1 MLGLRRGSSVEE
13 RAEYGDLAKA
23 AIRHLA
29 TREAASID
37 VAKVTSID
45 PNLQVI
51 TERFEA
57 SFHVHRP
64 YIDRVEKMSRGVQ
77 GINLRIGQDFESDM
91 QGLIQIVGTEIEWE
105 LAEALPA
112 IKGSL
117 QRPYVEEQ
125 LKTAEHL
132 SKHAPTNLDPERPR
146 WRERAPVLSRL
157 ITVYDHLRD
166 FPRGAV
172 RSR

>member
-29 TREAASID
+29 TREAASVD
-37 VAKVTSID
+37 VAKGTSID

-51 TERFEA
+51 TERFVA

-91 QGLIQIVGTEIEWE
+91 QGLMQIVGTEIEWE
-105 LAEALPA
+105 HGGALPA

-117 QRPYVEEQ
+117 QRPHVDEQ
-125 LKTAEHL
+125 LKSADHV
-132 SKHAPTNLDPERPR
+132 SKHLVENRRGYDDTRPIV
-146 WRERAPVLSRL
+146 VL
-157 ITVYDHLRD
+157 V
-166 FPRGAV
+166 
-172 RSR
+172 